1 MKEKKVDYEALF
13 HLADETIKEIFGL
26 FDGNVSLSPEELY
39 EISQIR
45 ERYNDESIKIIH
57 KE

>member
-1 MKEKKVDYEALF
+1 MKEKKVDYESLF

-26 FDGNVSLSPEELY
+26 FDKNVSLSPEELY
-39 EISQIR
+39 EISRIR
-45 ERYNDESIKIIH
+45 ERYNGSIQ

>member
-1 MKEKKVDYEALF
+1 MKEKEVDYEALF

-39 EISQIR
+39 ELSQIR
-45 ERYNDESIKIIH
+45 ERYNDSIQKDGF
-57 KE
+57 

>member
-1 MKEKKVDYEALF
+1 MKEKEVDYEALF